1 MYKYSMTQWIVG
13 NEDIE
18 YSFQRLK
25 KNGYDGIEFAA
36 EPYTIDQERM
46 VSLLKKY
53 EMECTS
59 LCGIFP
65 EERDLTSR
73 DPECANTAIQ
83 YIKDSVDFAVKV
95 GAPYIIVVPSPVGR
109 VALPEGYTYDEMWE
123 NAKKNL
129 KIAADYAASK
139 NVKLAI
145 EAINRYETYFLNTLT
160 KAYKFVCEMNH
171 PAVWIMADMFHMSL
185 EENNIGASL
194 RMIADRLIHVHIAD
208 NTREAAGLGKT
219 DFKEM
224 FYVLRDIGYKGPLTM
239 EFMPRLA
246 NPYESGDLETNSTVL
261 YGTEGIMK
269 IYSNPKFAIEIITKD
284 VEKVLYDIDKI
295 QTNDNQTKSGII
307 DAFVESIVKNEEPV
321 ISGKSVLS
329 AMRAVFASIEASEC
343 GHTVKIRQ

>member
-36 EPYTIDQERM
+36 EPYTLDQERL

-109 VALPEGYTYDEMWE
+109 S
-123 NAKKNL
+123 
-129 KIAADYAASK
+129 YAS
-139 NVKLAI
+139 
-145 EAINRYETYFLNTLT
+145 
-160 KAYKFVCEMNH
+160 
-171 PAVWIMADMFHMSL
+171 
-185 EENNIGASL
+185 G
-194 RMIADRLIHVHIAD
+194 RLYI
-208 NTREAAGLGKT
+208 
-219 DFKEM
+219 
-224 FYVLRDIGYKGPLTM
+224 
-239 EFMPRLA
+239 
-246 NPYESGDLETNSTVL
+246 
-261 YGTEGIMK
+261 
-269 IYSNPKFAIEIITKD
+269 
-284 VEKVLYDIDKI
+284 
-295 QTNDNQTKSGII
+295 
-307 DAFVESIVKNEEPV
+307 
-321 ISGKSVLS
+321 
-329 AMRAVFASIEASEC
+329 
-343 GHTVKIRQ
+343 

>member
-83 YIKDSVDFAVKV
+83 YIKDSVDFAAKV

-109 VALPEGYTYDEMWE
+109 VTLPADYTYDEVWE

-208 NTREAAGLGKT
+208 NTREAAGLGNT

-246 NPYESGDLETNSTVL
+246 NPYESGDLETKSHLMDKYAEQAIN
-261 YGTEGIMK
+261 YMK
-269 IYSNPKFAIEIITKD
+269 TLE
-284 VEKVLYDIDKI
+284 
-295 QTNDNQTKSGII
+295 
-307 DAFVESIVKNEEPV
+307 
-321 ISGKSVLS
+321 KSV
-329 AMRAVFASIEASEC
+329 
-343 GHTVKIRQ
+343 